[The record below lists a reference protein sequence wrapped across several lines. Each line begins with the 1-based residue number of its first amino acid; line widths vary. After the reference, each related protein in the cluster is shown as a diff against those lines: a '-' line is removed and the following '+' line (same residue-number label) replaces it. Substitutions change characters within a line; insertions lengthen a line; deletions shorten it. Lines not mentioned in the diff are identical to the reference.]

1 MLVQHQPVL
10 LHEVLAALSIEPDG
24 TYIDATFGRGGH
36 AEAVL
41 DCLGPTGRLF
51 AMDKDPEAVAF
62 AKRVLGKD
70 NRFTIVQSSFAMLEP
85 QVQMWNITGEVH
97 GILMDVGVSSPQLDD
112 AVRGFSFRRNGP
124 LDMRMNPLAGQS
136 ASQWLAHVAEQEL
149 IYIIKNYGE
158 ERFARRIARAII
170 IERQQAPIT
179 TTNRLAAI
187 IRKASPFTE
196 KGKDPAT
203 RTFQA
208 IRIYINNEL
217 EELQQA
223 LLQAI
228 PVLAP
233 KGRLAVISFHSL
245 EDRITKQFIRKFE
258 RGDDFP
264 PDLPVTSSQLT
275 PQLRRIGKVIKPGAD
290 ELAMNVRARSACLR
304 VAERLA

>member
-10 LHEVLAALSIEPDG
+10 LHEVLTALDIKPDG
-24 TYIDATFGRGGH
+24 IYIDATFGRGGH
-36 AEAVL
+36 AEAIL
-41 DCLGPTGRLF
+41 ACLGPKGRLF

-62 AKRVLGKD
+62 AKKVLGKD
-70 NRFTIVQSSFAMLEP
+70 NRFTIVQGSFAMLEP
-85 QVQMWNITGEVH
+85 QVQMWNITGEVQ

-112 AVRGFSFRRNGP
+112 AARGFSFRRDGP

-136 ASQWLAHVAEQEL
+136 ASQWLAHVSEKEL
-149 IYIIKNYGE
+149 IHIIKNYGE
-158 ERFARRIARAII
+158 ERFARRIAGAII
-170 IERQQAPIT
+170 TERQQAPIK

-223 LLQAI
+223 LFQVI

-264 PDLPVTSSQLT
+264 LDLPVTSAQLT
-275 PQLRRIGKVIKPGAD
+275 PQLRGIGKVIKPGAD
-290 ELAMNVRARSACLR
+290 ELAVNVRARSACLR